1 MPRKKKETVKPVKY
15 EKFTVKN
22 SNFSARLCEL
32 INKYFEWVEME
43 ETRKNRRYFHAIP
56 QIVKYPTA
64 KYYVTVGARST
75 GKTFEPV
82 ALGILSYIAGD
93 GVFAYV
99 RRYDRTITEKNMT
112 ALVGGMGKMLEYV
125 TDGEYNKVAWW
136 RGCWW
141 LERWETDEE
150 TGTRNRAYRNP
161 IPCGGA
167 WSMNTWEND
176 KGPDFGADKGGFSC
190 ILIDEFLSKGAN
202 YIPDEWGVVENVIS
216 SLIRDNVQK
225 GTKVFML
232 ANPVSKWK
240 NPYFKAMGIKTD
252 IYTEP
257 GVHEIKFP
265 LAEGQKKPM
274 TVIFTYICAV
284 LDRDGETATDVDPTM
299 TDLYN
304 EYFAFPNSK
313 GKSMSITH
321 GIWEMEDAATL
332 PDKYLND
339 SITVKTVYFKS
350 SEDEFF
356 ACDIS
361 KFMGT
366 GQYYLYFYDPELIE
380 IPDKHFY
387 FTLLPE
393 MEKYAIIAGGKDGKG
408 NDNKVWARIKMIYNT
423 NRLYY
428 SDLEVADA
436 WHGWIKEASKYI
448 P

>member
-1 MPRKKKETVKPVKY
+1 MPRKKKETVKPVTY

-22 SNFSARLCEL
+22 SNFSERLCEL

-56 QIVKYPTA
+56 QVVKYPTA

-82 ALGILSYIAGD
+82 AFGILSYLAGD

-125 TDGEYNKVAWW
+125 TDGEYNKVGWW
-136 RGCWW
+136 RGQWW
-141 LERWETDEE
+141 LERWERDEE
-150 TGTRNRAYRNP
+150 SGALTRAYRNP

-202 YIPDEWGVVENVIS
+202 YITDEWGVVENVIS

-252 IYTEP
+252 IYTQP

-339 SITVKTVYFKS
+339 SITVKTVYIKS

-366 GQYYLYFYDPELIE
+366 GQYYLYFYDSELME

-393 MEKYAIIAGGKDGKG
+393 MEKYAIICGQKG
-408 NDNKVWARIKMIYNT
+408 NKVWDRFLEVYKT

-428 SDLEVADA
+428 ESLDIADA
-436 WHGWIKEASKYI
+436 WHGWVKEMKKYI

>member
-1 MPRKKKETVKPVKY
+1 MPRKKKETVKPVTY

-82 ALGILSYIAGD
+82 ALGILSYLAGD

-99 RRYDRTITEKNMT
+99 RRYDRTITSKNME
-112 ALVGGMGKMLEYV
+112 ALVGGMGAMLDYV

-136 RGCWW
+136 RGQWW
-141 LERWETDEE
+141 LERWERDEE
-150 TGTRNRAYRNP
+150 SGALARAYRNP

-366 GQYYLYFYDPELIE
+366 GQYYLYFYDPELME

-393 MEKYAIIAGGKDGKG
+393 MEKYAIICGQKG
-408 NDNKVWARIKMIYNT
+408 NKVWDRFLEVYHT

-436 WHGWIKEASKYI
+436 WHGWVKEMKKYI